1 MLDVRKL
8 IMLRAV
14 AAEGSI
20 AAAARELRY
29 TRSAVSQQL
38 SSLESE
44 AGTSLVQRRGNRVT
58 LTPAGRALVE
68 HTERILVELRAAEAT
83 LTRDDL
89 TVSGL
94 LRVGIP
100 FREGPQIMSHALMEV
115 RRQFPKVE
123 IRLVATTDETGADA
137 VLRGHLDMAI
147 VSRIGA
153 PHPRPV
159 TGLREWDL
167 GHDALRLCVPD
178 EHRLAQAGWCTMAE
192 LRDEAWIVCPAS
204 TIGRLTVALC
214 LSAGFELQL
223 AATVNDIGTAIGLV
237 GIGWGVTIAPERTPA
252 GTSMPVARIPIAGV
266 DTVRHSILIVRD
278 GEHLSPCIAAAITAV
293 RGVSAQRWSGPILI
307 SAQTGYP
314 QRQPGAQDTGEG

>member
-1 MLDVRKL
+1 MLDIRKL
-8 IMLRAV
+8 VMLRAV

-20 AAAARELRY
+20 AAAARALRY

-58 LTPAGRALVE
+58 LTAAGRALVE

-83 LTRDDL
+83 LTRDDQ

-94 LRVGIP
+94 LRVGVP

-115 RRQFPKVE
+115 RQQFPKVE
-123 IRLVATTDETGADA
+123 IRLAATTDDTGADA
-137 VLRGHLDMAI
+137 VLRGQLDMAI

-153 PHPRPV
+153 PHPSPAP
-159 TGLREWDL
+159 GLRQWDL
-167 GHDALRLCVPD
+167 GHDALRLCVPE
-178 EHRLAQAGWCTMAE
+178 EHRLARAGQCTMAE
-192 LRDEAWIVCPAS
+192 LRDEAWIVCPA
-204 TIGRLTVALC
+204 TPIGRLTVALS
-214 LSAGFELQL
+214 LSAGFELQV

-237 GIGWGVTIAPERTPA
+237 GIGWGVTIAPELTPP
-252 GTSMPVARIPIAGV
+252 GTNLPVTRIPIAGV

-278 GEHLSPCIAAAITAV
+278 GEHLSPCIAAGITAV
-293 RGVSAQRWSGPILI
+293 RGVSAKRWESPV
-307 SAQTGYP
+307 P
-314 QRQPGAQDTGEG
+314 